1 MKAVLLWLLVVNCA
15 LGGIDGPL
23 DPQRFGMLNHDQAL
37 STQLAEDSLLK
48 WLVRSSDPN
57 DPHQSITLSFLGQ
70 EVSEAI
76 HDGSAAQNIAAD
88 LKAGDDAL
96 YKAMARVLYSYN
108 FSDKDALSLLDN
120 WARLGPDKTLDS
132 VLANVTEGG
141 RSLQALTDYLMEQDE
156 NWVKAVYTVRD
167 ITAGSSSVSAEILR
181 QSLVSAAAMPPATAV
196 ALGTGRLRGGQ
207 RPGQSGA
214 LQPFAAHLPNQYSA
228 GSLYPPSAAR
238 RRLLLRKR
246 LAARPNQDCPGSA
259 FGQ

>member
-1 MKAVLLWLLVVNCA
+1 
-15 LGGIDGPL
+15 
-23 DPQRFGMLNHDQAL
+23 MLNHDQAL

-57 DPHQSITLSFLGQ
+57 DPHQSIMSFLGQ

-76 HDGSAAQNIAAD
+76 RDGSAAQNISAD

-120 WARLGPDKTLDS
+120 WARLGSDKTLDS

-156 NWVKAVYTVRD
+156 NWVKAVYTVRE
-167 ITAGSSSVSAEILR
+167 ITTGSSSVSAEILR

-196 ALGTGRLRGGQ
+196 ALVQAASVEDNVLDRVALSNLLPRIYQTNTPLVAISAVSRSLEAPFTQ
-207 RPGQSGA
+207 TSGA
-214 LQPFAAHLPNQYSA
+214 APKPKLPEIRFWPVN
-228 GSLYPPSAAR
+228 SLPDR
-238 RRLLLRKR
+238 
-246 LAARPNQDCPGSA
+246 
-259 FGQ
+259 